1 MKDPSIPGQNEIEI
15 FGIKGN
21 QSSLLKNKL
30 EEALYQ
36 YQLPYQVKAN
46 YNVDEFI
53 RAGLSSVPAL
63 KAGDKIIEHYHQDSL
78 DETVQ
83 KVIDY
88 IQVEEH
94 RIKSIFH

>member
-1 MKDPSIPGQNEIEI
+1 MKIEI
-15 FGIKGN
+15 FGIKGS

-30 EEALYQ
+30 EEALTQ
-36 YQLPYQVKAN
+36 HQLSYQVKAI

-53 RAGLSSVPAL
+53 KAGLSSIPAL
-63 KAGDKIIEHYHQDSL
+63 KAGDKIIEHDHQKYTI

-88 IQVEEH
+88 IQVEEN
-94 RIKSIFH
+94 R